1 MVGYAEAMDLVFQ
14 AHAELRPTENHIKQL
29 HQLLLKHSPKDERHR
44 GRYKTLANHVVAKDA
59 QGVQVGIVFD
69 TTTPFD
75 TPREMEALVH
85 WLSKTVQEESFHP
98 LLLVAVF
105 VVRFLAIHP
114 FQDGNGRLSR
124 ILTTLL
130 LLRAGYAYV
139 PYASLEHVIEENK
152 DLYYKALRRTQLT
165 LKSTQADWEPW
176 LGFFLRCLKKQK
188 DRLQQRLDKE
198 HQASVADD
206 ALPSLSVE
214 ILKLLTLHE
223 RLTIAEI
230 VKLTNANQ
238 NTLKVRL
245 RELVELCRIQRF
257 GKARATWYRLAQLPF
272 QGS

>member
-1 MVGYAEAMDLVFQ
+1 M
-14 AHAELRPTENHIKQL
+14 
-29 HQLLLKHSPKDERHR
+29 
-44 GRYKTLANHVVAKDA
+44 
-59 QGVQVGIVFD
+59 
-69 TTTPFD
+69 
-75 TPREMEALVH
+75 
-85 WLSKTVQEESFHP
+85 
-98 LLLVAVF
+98 
-105 VVRFLAIHP
+105 
-114 FQDGNGRLSR
+114 GNQ
-124 ILTTLL
+124 
-130 LLRAGYAYV
+130 
-139 PYASLEHVIEENK
+139 K

-198 HQASVADD
+198 HQASIADD

-272 QGS
+272 QGF